1 MSNLFQQLKSLKNNP
16 RAGALSLSEHEA
28 AKSRLLSRIS
38 ADAPVRQESKSYVS
52 WYVSSFISKPVTVG
66 VAAVT
71 LFAGSLSTVSAA
83 SSSLPGDT
91 LYSVKRITEQAQL
104 KLASLDRRAVLHTE
118 FAERRLR
125 EAVELRSSDPTNSGH
140 QVLAKAAM
148 VEYASELSQ
157 ASADLKNLQNSV
169 GSSTA
174 LAVVTDVQNKIESMK
189 AVIDATAATNS
200 TADAGTETVE
210 AKQAVK
216 EAQAV
221 ATTVAMDVHE
231 EQATEKSGIE
241 LKALFTKELGNI
253 EARQTFDEHRLETIS
268 KAVLGVEMFK
278 GVEGVPTSDDLKRM
292 NYVVKQTRLQIPEA
306 MNNFAA
312 GGYRSAFAT
321 LQGIDQELLTLE
333 ARTAE
338 IEILIMQTRDAAA
351 VKAAEEKAAEEAAEA
366 LAAEE
371 AKAAEEAAKPA
382 DDSIT
387 PTP

>member
-1 MSNLFQQLKSLKNNP
+1 M
-16 RAGALSLSEHEA
+16 

-125 EAVELRSSDPTNSGH
+125 EAAELRSSDPTNSGH

-221 ATTVAMDVHE
+221 ATTVAVDVHE
-231 EQATEKSGIE
+231 EQATEKSSIE
-241 LKALFTKELGNI
+241 LKALFTKDLGTI
-253 EARQTFDEHRLETIS
+253 EARQTFDEHRLETIT

-278 GVEGVPTSDDLKRM
+278 GVEGIPTSDDLKRM

-351 VKAAEEKAAEEAAEA
+351 VKAAEEKAAAEAAEA